1 VWVIYSL
8 DMNQNTYV
16 LCFNEVF
23 YVPKLLQGQRRLGEP
38 VMQLAPKMISSNKND
53 ELLQLDAAISSY

>member
-1 VWVIYSL
+1 
-8 DMNQNTYV
+8 MNQNTYV